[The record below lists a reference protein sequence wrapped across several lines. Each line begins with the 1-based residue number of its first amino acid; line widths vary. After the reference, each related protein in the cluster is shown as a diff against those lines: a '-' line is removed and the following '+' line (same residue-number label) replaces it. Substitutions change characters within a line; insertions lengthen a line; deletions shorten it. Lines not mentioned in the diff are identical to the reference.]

1 MTQGFTS
8 QLPVPLP
15 VAQGGTG
22 VTNNNWTAASLTF
35 SPTTQGIVG
44 TTTNDNAGAGY
55 VGEFVSSE
63 RLSSSFLTLT
73 IGAVTNVTSITLT
86 AGDWDVWG
94 NISIQFTN
102 NNGDYAFGAINTTSA
117 TLVDDS
123 LMSGYQYGAITTGY
137 WRFTVPYKRISTSA
151 STTTY
156 LVVQAGGT
164 GTVYA
169 GGAIYARRVR

>member
-1 MTQGFTS
+1 MSQGFTTPL
-8 QLPVPLP
+8 QIPLP
-15 VAQGGTG
+15 VASGGTG
-22 VTNNNWTAASLTF
+22 VSNSNWTAGSLVF

-44 TTTNDNAGAGY
+44 TTAGDNAGAGY
-55 VGEFVSSE
+55 VGEYISSE
-63 RLSSSFLTLT
+63 RLSSNFITLT

-94 NISIQFTN
+94 NIAIQFTN
-102 NNGDYAFGAINTTSA
+102 NNGEYAFGCINTTSA
-117 TLVDDS
+117 TLVDAS

-137 WRFTVPYKRISTSA
+137 WRFTVPYKRISIGSN
-151 STTTY
+151 TTTY

>member
-1 MTQGFTS
+1 MSQGFTS

-102 NNGDYAFGAINTTSA
+102 NDGDYAFGAINTTSA

-137 WRFTVPYKRISTSA
+137 WRFTVPYKRISVS
-151 STTTY
+151 SNTTTY